1 MLTGF
6 LTAVAV
12 LVLLYVMIGVKIVHQ
27 GYRYTIEHFGRF
39 VRVAEPGFNF
49 VPPFFYRVGRKIN
62 MMEQVVDIPG
72 QEIITKDNA
81 MVAVDGVVF
90 FQVMDAAK
98 AAYEVS
104 DLYLALMALSTT
116 NLRTVMGSM
125 DLDETLSKRDEI
137 NARLLAVVDH
147 ATEPWGVK
155 ITRVELKDIRPPSD
169 IVNAMTRQMKAEREK
184 RAAILESEG
193 MRQSE
198 ILRAEGEKAARILQA
213 EGMKEAAFRDAEARE
228 RAAEAEANATTS
240 VSDAIAGGSSQA
252 INYFIAQ
259 KYVEAIGKFATSH
272 NAKNILFPVE
282 ATQLMGTL
290 GGIGELAKE
299 VLGDSRPK
307 AQAAPRAK
315 GDASAGRGAPPGVP
329 GVPRIGG

>member
-1 MLTGF
+1 MDMLTTFMG
-6 LTAVAV
+6 AVAV
-12 LVLLYVMIGVKIVHQ
+12 LVLLYVMMAVKIVHQ
-27 GYRYTIEHFGRF
+27 GHRFTIEHFGRF
-39 VRVAEPGFNF
+39 TRVAQPGLIF
-49 VPPFFYRVGRKIN
+49 VPAFFYRVGRRIN
-62 MMEQVVDIPG
+62 MMEQVLDIPG

-81 MVAVDGVVF
+81 MVSTDGVVF
-90 FQVMDAAK
+90 FQVLDAAK

-104 DLYLALMALSTT
+104 DLYLAILNLVTT

-155 ITRVELKDIRPPSD
+155 ITRVELKDIRPPAD
-169 IVNAMTRQMKAEREK
+169 IVDAMTRQMKAEREK

-198 ILRAEGEKAARILQA
+198 ILRAEGAKQARILQA
-213 EGMKEAAFRDAEARE
+213 EGQKEAAFRDAEARE
-228 RAAEAEANATTS
+228 RSAMAEANATKS
-240 VSDAIAGGSSQA
+240 VSDAIETGSAQA

-259 KYVEAIGKFATSH
+259 KYVEAIGKFATSP
-272 NAKNILFPVE
+272 NAKTILFPVE

-290 GGIGELAKE
+290 GGIGELARD
-299 VLGDSRPK
+299 VFGDQTP
-307 AQAAPRAK
+307 
-315 GDASAGRGAPPGVP
+315 AGRGPPPGIP
-329 GVPRIGG
+329 GVPRIEG